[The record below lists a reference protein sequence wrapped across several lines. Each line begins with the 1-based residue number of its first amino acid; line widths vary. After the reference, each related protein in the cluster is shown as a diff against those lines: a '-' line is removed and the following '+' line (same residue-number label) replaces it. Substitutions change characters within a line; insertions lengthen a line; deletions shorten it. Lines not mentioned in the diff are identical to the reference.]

1 MLKGPSPDAP
11 RPPRTQVVTH
21 LPVQISAF
29 LDLGLWILYLFLQ
42 SFSPGVH
49 TLDNVCG
56 MLDSVSSGCDGAA
69 TSMAPADHTKAAA
82 AAAATAT
89 AIALPA
95 VKRVEGREIAGALRG
110 ES

>member
-1 MLKGPSPDAP
+1 M
-11 RPPRTQVVTH
+11 QVVTH
-21 LPVQISAF
+21 LLVQVSAF

-42 SFSPGVH
+42 SCSGVH

-69 TSMAPADHTKAAA
+69 TSMAPADNTNAVA

-89 AIALPA
+89 AIELPA
-95 VKRVEGREIAGALRG
+95 VKCVEGREIGAFLG
-110 ES
+110 NS